1 MLSYFIDER
10 TKVRMTMLRLLSDFL
25 EQASNG
31 AGQISNE
38 RSLQLE
44 IGMMFRNN
52 YCDVRFEKVCR
63 ALPNRPEHTK
73 RQKRDLDLL
82 VSRGNETLAM
92 ELKAPFSGRVPET
105 MYDFY
110 SDIAFVEA
118 IVEQGIADRGV
129 CLIVT
134 NDNAYWS
141 GREKGGIYEPL
152 RNSGAA
158 ISGLIRKPTGRKDEA
173 IVVSGNYVPVWRDIG
188 NREMLPDGRYALLNI
203 L

>member
-1 MLSYFIDER
+1 
-10 TKVRMTMLRLLSDFL
+10 MLRLLSDFL
-25 EQASNG
+25 EHANNQAKK
-31 AGQISNE
+31 IDNE

-44 IGMMFRNN
+44 IGLMFRNN
-52 YCDVRFEKVCR
+52 FCDVQFEKVCR
-63 ALPNRPEHTK
+63 ALPSRPEHTK

-82 VSRGNETLAM
+82 VSRGNETLAI

-110 SDIAFVEA
+110 SDIAFIEA

-129 CLIVT
+129 CLLVT
-134 NDNAYWS
+134 NDRAYWS

-152 RNSGAA
+152 RCSGSA
-158 ISGLIRKPTGRKDEA
+158 ISGVIRKPTGSKDEA
-173 IVVSGNYVPVWRDIG
+173 IVIGGNYLPVWRNIG
-188 NREMLPDGRYALLNI
+188 NHEMLPNGRYSLLEI